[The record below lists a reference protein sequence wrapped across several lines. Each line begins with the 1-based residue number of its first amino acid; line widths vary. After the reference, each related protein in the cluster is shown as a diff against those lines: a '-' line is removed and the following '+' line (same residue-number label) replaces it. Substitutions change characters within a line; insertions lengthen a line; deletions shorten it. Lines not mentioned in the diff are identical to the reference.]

1 MSKNLYYIIGGLV
14 IAIVG
19 IGYTI
24 SSSKNDTSNS
34 SVKEPRSANSNVRD
48 YRKGIISDYW
58 DSKYPGTQSGG
69 SKRKKNIK
77 TKQKNKKNINILSNN
92 F

>member
-1 MSKNLYYIIGGLV
+1 MKNDIIYYIVGG
-14 IAIVG
+14 AIFAG
-19 IGYTI
+19 AIGYTMY
-24 SSSKNDTSNS
+24 SSSDDTS

>member
-48 YRKGIISDYW
+48 YRKGIISDYCLQTHTLMK
-58 DSKYPGTQSGG
+58 SIYK
-69 SKRKKNIK
+69 K
-77 TKQKNKKNINILSNN
+77 TKTLIFKR
-92 F
+92 